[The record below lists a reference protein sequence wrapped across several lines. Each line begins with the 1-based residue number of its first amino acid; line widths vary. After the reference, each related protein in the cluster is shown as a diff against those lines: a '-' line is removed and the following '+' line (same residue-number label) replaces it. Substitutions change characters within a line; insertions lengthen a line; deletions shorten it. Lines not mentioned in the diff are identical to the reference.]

1 MTILW
6 DAEARGSWVWGQ
18 PQLHSETAS
27 KTNEWINLN
36 NEIKSSNG
44 VTLQCECLVFIL
56 HGQTL
61 SCVSQLLN
69 PFIICLF
76 SANSSLLCFLNVLSL
91 VALSLSLFL
100 KFFPHSSVLAMQD
113 VLKNLIFFFSIFL
126 LFLRL

>member
-113 VLKNLIFFFSIFL
+113 VLKNLIFF
-126 LFLRL
+126 